1 LASKKLQIWKLPPI
15 LVSCF
20 LIFNCAIYYL
30 IYNFYLTFQIVH
42 LKRFQYLQ
50 GKWVKSHKVVKF
62 PFKDFDPTDYLASVP
77 KHTVLR
83 NKELQN
89 TTDNLQ

>member
-1 LASKKLQIWKLPPI
+1 MPD
-15 LVSCF
+15 
-20 LIFNCAIYYL
+20 IFNSILLDPCISYFFA
-30 IYNFYLTFQIVH
+30 FQIVH

-62 PFKDFDPTDYLASVP
+62 PFKNFDPTDYLASVP

-83 NKELQN
+83 NKELQD
-89 TTDNLQ
+89 TTDSLK